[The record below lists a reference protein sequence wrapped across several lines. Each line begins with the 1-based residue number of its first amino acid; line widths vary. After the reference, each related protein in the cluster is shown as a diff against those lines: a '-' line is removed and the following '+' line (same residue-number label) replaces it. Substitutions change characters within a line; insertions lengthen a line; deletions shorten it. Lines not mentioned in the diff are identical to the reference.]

1 MTFPVLSR
9 RTVLQG
15 LGVSLALPLLEA
27 MMPSSL
33 QAASGNGTARPPRRM
48 AFLYVPNGIHMEEW
62 TPASEGP
69 LKELTPIL
77 KPLSPFKDDLLV
89 LSGLTADKA
98 RPNGDGPG
106 DHARAMSAFLTG
118 SQPLKTAG
126 ANIKVGIS
134 ADQFAAQQIGHATRF
149 PSLEIGMEGGRQA
162 GSCDSGYSCAYSS
175 TISWR
180 TESSPV
186 AKETNPRLVFER
198 LFGNGKGSSEVSS
211 LKAAGYKKSLLDFVS
226 EDARALRH
234 RLGAADTRKLD
245 EYLDGVREIE
255 RRLARFDQPSEMKGV
270 PEGTKAP
277 TGLPKNAAEH
287 LRLLGD
293 MMVLAFQAD
302 LTRICTF
309 VFANEG
315 SNRPY
320 REIGISEGHHD
331 LSHHG
336 RKKEKMEK
344 IAQINKF
351 HIEALA
357 YMIGKLKA
365 IQEGEQSL
373 LDSCLI
379 AYGSGNSDGNRHNH
393 DNLPILLL
401 GKGGGTLKPGR
412 HLKYAKET
420 PLANLWIEMMDRM
433 GVRVSKFGD
442 SKGRLSGLSG

>member
-1 MTFPVLSR
+1 MTYPYLSR

-15 LGVSLALPLLEA
+15 LGVTLSLPLLEA
-27 MMPSSL
+27 MMPNTF
-33 QAASGNGTARPPRRM
+33 AAPAKAAPRRM
-48 AFLYVPNGIHMEEW
+48 AFLYVPNGIHMEDW
-62 TPASEGP
+62 TPTSEGP
-69 LKELTPIL
+69 LTELTPIL
-77 KPLSPFKDDLLV
+77 KPLTPFKDDILV
-89 LSGLTADKA
+89 LTGLTADKA
-98 RPNGDGPG
+98 RPHGDGPG

-118 SQPLKTAG
+118 AQPLKTAG

-149 PSLEIGMEGGRQA
+149 PTLEIGTEGGRQA

-198 LFGNGKGSSEVSS
+198 LFGNGKGTDINS

-226 EDARALRH
+226 EDARSLRH
-234 RLGAADTRKLD
+234 RLGSADTRKLD

-255 RRLARFDQPSEMKGV
+255 RRLAKFDQGTEIPSAPAGAKV
-270 PEGTKAP
+270 PS
-277 TGLPKNAAEH
+277 GLPKSQSDH
-287 LRLLGD
+287 LRLMAD

-315 SNRPY
+315 SNKPY

-336 RKKEKMEK
+336 RNKEKMAK

-357 YMIGKLKA
+357 YLLGKLKSVK
-365 IQEGEQSL
+365 EGDKSL
-373 LDSCLI
+373 LDSCML

-393 DNLPILLL
+393 DNLPILLM
-401 GKGGGTLKPGR
+401 GKGGGSLKTGR
-412 HLKYAKET
+412 HIKYARET
-420 PLANLWIEMMDRM
+420 PVNNLWVEMMDRM
-433 GVRVSKFGD
+433 GVKVDRFGD
-442 SKGRLSGLSG
+442 SKGRLTGLNG

>member
-1 MTFPVLSR
+1 MTLPLLSR

-15 LGVSLALPLLEA
+15 LGVTLSLPLLEA
-27 MMPSSL
+27 MMPHSL
-33 QAASGNGTARPPRRM
+33 AASASSGGKTAPRRM
-48 AFLYVPNGIHMEEW
+48 AFVYVPNGIHMEDW
-62 TPASEGP
+62 TPATEGA
-69 LKELTPIL
+69 LTELTPTL
-77 KPLSPFKDDLLV
+77 KPLAPFKDDLLV
-89 LSGLTADKA
+89 LTGLTADKA

-134 ADQFAAQQIGHATRF
+134 ADQFAAQQIGNATRF
-149 PSLEIGMEGGRQA
+149 PTLEIGTEGGRQA
-162 GSCDSGYSCAYSS
+162 GNCDSGYSCAYSS

-198 LFGNGKGSSEVSS
+198 LFGNGKGTDTNS

-226 EDARALRH
+226 EDARSLRN
-234 RLGAADTRKLD
+234 RLGSADTRKLD

-255 RRLARFDQPSEMKGV
+255 RRLAKFDQPSEIKGA
-270 PEGTKAP
+270 PAGAKAP
-277 TGLPKNAAEH
+277 TGLPKSQSDH
-287 LRLLGD
+287 LKLMGD

-315 SNRPY
+315 SNKPY

-357 YMIGKLKA
+357 YVLGKLKS
-365 IQEGEQSL
+365 IKEGDKSL
-373 LDSCLI
+373 LDSCMI

-393 DNLPILLL
+393 DNLPILLM
-401 GKGGGTLKPGR
+401 GKGGGSIKTGR
-412 HLKYAKET
+412 HIKYAKET
-420 PLANLWIEMMDRM
+420 PVANLWIEMMDRM
-433 GVRVSKFGD
+433 GVKVAKFGD
-442 SKGRLSGLSG
+442 SKGRLTGLNG

>member
-1 MTFPVLSR
+1 MTLPVLSR

-15 LGVSLALPLLEA
+15 LGVSLALPLFEA
-27 MMPSSL
+27 MIPSSL
-33 QAASGNGTARPPRRM
+33 AAAAAKAAPRRM
-48 AFLYVPNGIHMEEW
+48 AFLYVPNGIMMEDW
-62 TPASEGP
+62 TPADEGP
-69 LKELTPIL
+69 LTKLSPTLE
-77 KPLSPFKDDLLV
+77 PLAPFKDQMLV
-89 LSGLTADKA
+89 LTGLTADKA

-118 SQPLKTAG
+118 SQPRKTAG
-126 ANIKVGIS
+126 ANIKVGVS
-134 ADQFAAQQIGHATRF
+134 ADQFAAQQIGGATKF
-149 PSLEIGMEGGRQA
+149 PTLEIGCEGGRQA
-162 GSCDSGYSCAYSS
+162 GNCDSGYSCAYSS

-180 TESSPV
+180 TEASPV

-198 LFGNGKGSSEVSS
+198 LFGGKSDASG
-211 LKAAGYKKSLLDFVS
+211 LKAAAYKKSLLDFVA
-226 EDARALRH
+226 EDAKSLRG
-234 RLGAADTRKLD
+234 RLGSADTRKLD

-255 RRLARFDQPSEMKGV
+255 RRLEKFDRPSEGSKAPPGV
-270 PEGTKAP
+270 KVP
-277 TGLPKNAAEH
+277 TGLPKGQSEH

-331 LSHHG
+331 LSHHQ
-336 RKKEKMEK
+336 RKKEKTDK
-344 IAQINKF
+344 LQKINKF

-357 YMIGKLKA
+357 YVLGKLKGVK
-365 IQEGEQSL
+365 EGEGTL

-393 DNLPILLL
+393 DNLPILLM
-401 GKGGGTLKPGR
+401 GKGGGTVKPGR
-412 HLKYAKET
+412 HVKYARNT
-420 PLANLWIEMMDRM
+420 PLNNLWIEMMDRM
-433 GVRVSKFGD
+433 GVKVDRFGD
-442 SKGRLSGLSG
+442 STGRLTGLNG